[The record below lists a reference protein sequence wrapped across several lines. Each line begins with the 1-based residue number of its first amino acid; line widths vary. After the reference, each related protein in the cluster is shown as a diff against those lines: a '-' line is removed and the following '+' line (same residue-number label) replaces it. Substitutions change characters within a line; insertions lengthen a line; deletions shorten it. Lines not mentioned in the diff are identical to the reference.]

1 MHKVTSMNQNPHESA
16 ATAELLLSCIL
27 DMGEILLTSGAEV
40 VRVEDTLTRLCHAYG
55 FTKVDVFTI
64 TSSIVL
70 TVRQPN
76 GSVFTQTRRITARDT
91 NLNRIALV
99 NSLSRRLCQSPLE
112 LSALQQAIE
121 EIRQDSHYPSWVQ
134 LLAYI
139 IISAAFTLFF
149 GGTVLDALG
158 ACISGAVLFLT
169 QSWVKRLN
177 INSILQSLVTCAV
190 TALAVVLLVRLG
202 IGCKASSIS
211 IGNIMLLI
219 PGVALTT
226 ALRDIINGDT
236 ISGILGICEAVVKAL
251 AVAIGFAAVLVQMGG
266 L

>member
-1 MHKVTSMNQNPHESA
+1 MHTATSINQNFPESA
-16 ATAELLLSCIL
+16 TTAEQLLSCIL

-40 VRVEDTLTRLCHAYG
+40 IRVEDTLTRLCHAYG

-70 TVRQPN
+70 TARQPN
-76 GSVFTQTRRITARDT
+76 GSVLTQTRRITARDT

-112 LSALQQAIE
+112 LPELQQAVE
-121 EIRQDSHYPSWVQ
+121 EIQQDSHYPNWVQ

-139 IISAAFTLFF
+139 VISAAFTLFF
-149 GGTVLDALG
+149 GGAALDAVG
-158 ACISGAVLFLT
+158 ACISGAVLFFV
-169 QSWVKRLN
+169 QFGVKRLN

-190 TALAVVLLVRLG
+190 TALTVVLLVQLG
-202 IGCKASSIS
+202 IGCNASSIS

-236 ISGILGICEAVVKAL
+236 ISGILGISEAVVKAL
-251 AVAIGFAAVLVQMGG
+251 AVAIGFAAVLLHMGG